1 MKVLVVGGGGREHA
15 LSWKI
20 SQSPKVSQVFV
31 APGNGGTEL
40 EPKLT
45 NVSIEADDIDGLA
58 RFALDENINLT
69 IIGPED
75 PLVNGITNKFKDLGL
90 KCFGP
95 SKEASKLEGS
105 KEFMK
110 DFLQANKIPTAQY
123 ETFTESD
130 KAIEY
135 VKKGS
140 LPIVIKADGLAAGK
154 GVIIAFTVEEASE
167 AIKNCLESKIFG
179 QAGKRIVIE
188 EYLEGEEASFIV
200 ITDGV
205 TAIPFASSQDHK
217 ARDDMD
223 LGPNTGGM
231 GAYSPAPIV
240 DDYIHDKIMQEVI
253 YPTLMGLKKAGHL
266 YCGFLYA
273 GMMIDKNNDLKVLEF
288 NCRFGDPET
297 QPIMMR
303 LKSDLA
309 DLCDKACDSNLQN
322 EELIWDE
329 KKSIGVVMASRG
341 YPFEYEKNKLIGQ
354 IPEETENL
362 KVFHAGTKIEDNKL
376 KSNGGRV
383 LCVTALGDS
392 VEIAQQNAYDA
403 ISLIDWEDAYYRKDI
418 GHRAIKRER
427 NESN

>member
-154 GVIIAFTVEEASE
+154 GVIIAFTVEEAIE

-179 QAGKRIVIE
+179 QAGK
-188 EYLEGEEASFIV
+188 
-200 ITDGV
+200 
-205 TAIPFASSQDHK
+205 
-217 ARDDMD
+217 
-223 LGPNTGGM
+223 
-231 GAYSPAPIV
+231 
-240 DDYIHDKIMQEVI
+240 
-253 YPTLMGLKKAGHL
+253 
-266 YCGFLYA
+266 
-273 GMMIDKNNDLKVLEF
+273 
-288 NCRFGDPET
+288 
-297 QPIMMR
+297 
-303 LKSDLA
+303 
-309 DLCDKACDSNLQN
+309 
-322 EELIWDE
+322 
-329 KKSIGVVMASRG
+329 
-341 YPFEYEKNKLIGQ
+341 
-354 IPEETENL
+354 EN
-362 KVFHAGTKIEDNKL
+362 
-376 KSNGGRV
+376 S
-383 LCVTALGDS
+383 
-392 VEIAQQNAYDA
+392 Y
-403 ISLIDWEDAYYRKDI
+403 
-418 GHRAIKRER
+418 
-427 NESN
+427 